1 MKTIRYFF
9 YLTAVLLL
17 PARLA
22 ALDLDGCV
30 KMALASSH
38 AFKASGLNVEAARSA
53 YARDRRALLPALSVT
68 GEDGYNHYQAGS
80 GLRDGLMGQVGAQL
94 SWDMGKTLSGYPE
107 AARLE
112 LEKARLLRDLDE
124 KDIVRGVTQDYYRL
138 YVLLGKRED
147 YAEAQKY
154 FFSHI
159 EDIEKLEGAGLDVK
173 LDRVRAEIQFKSM
186 ELTGKALETQIAGA
200 LSSLSYTVGAELRAE
215 DLVFEGGA
223 EAFSRL
229 PDLANGGPE
238 VSSCCAD
245 AGGGYS
251 ARLDRLET
259 SSAFEAYRQS
269 KYAYA
274 PTLALGLARNLD
286 SIDPATELSR
296 TYVAVNLPLFDFGAR
311 AAGRKALLRGYEAR
325 KETEL
330 ESQRT
335 RRLALKT
342 LAAEIDSASASYE
355 GLRKNYEAAAGNV
368 ETAKLYY
375 AEGKIKETDLLS
387 IFSEYLDAK
396 QQSRDALG
404 SYLNKKA
411 ELAYLLAGAVK

>member
-1 MKTIRYFF
+1 MKTIKYFF
-9 YLTAVLLL
+9 YFAFVLVL
-17 PARLA
+17 PARLS

-30 KMALASSH
+30 KMALSASH
-38 AFKASGLNVEAARSA
+38 ALKASGLNIEAARSV
-53 YARDRRALLPALSVT
+53 YARDRRTLLPALAVT

-80 GLRDGLMGQVGAQL
+80 GLRDGLMGNVGAQL
-94 SWDMGKTLSGYPE
+94 SWDMGKTLAGFPE
-107 AARLE
+107 ASRLE

-138 YVLLGKRED
+138 YILLGKRAD
-147 YAEAQKY
+147 YAEAEKY

-173 LDRVRAEIQFKSM
+173 LDRVRAEIQFKSL
-186 ELTGKALETQIAGA
+186 ELTGKTLETQIAGA
-200 LSSLSYTVGAELRAE
+200 LKSLSYTVGAELRAE

-229 PDLANGGPE
+229 PALAGGGLE

-245 AGGGYS
+245 AGGLYS

-259 SSAFEAYRQS
+259 SSALEAYRQS
-269 KYAYA
+269 KFAYA
-274 PTLALGLARNLD
+274 PVLTLGLARNLD
-286 SIDPATELSR
+286 IIDPATELYR

-311 AAGRKALLRGYEAR
+311 SEERKALLRGYEAR

-335 RRLALKT
+335 RRLALET
-342 LAAEIDSASASYE
+342 LAAEIQSASASYE

-404 SYLNKKA
+404 SYLDKKA
-411 ELAYLLAGAVK
+411 ELAYLRAGAVK